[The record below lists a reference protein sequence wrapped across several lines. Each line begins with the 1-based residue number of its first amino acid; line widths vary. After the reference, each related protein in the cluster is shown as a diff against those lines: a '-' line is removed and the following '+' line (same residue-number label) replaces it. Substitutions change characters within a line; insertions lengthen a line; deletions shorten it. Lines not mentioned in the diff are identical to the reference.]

1 MRAIESGSLELFM
14 DDIRPLL
21 GKVAIEGGAAALAQ
35 LQIDD
40 QDMFTLVNH
49 EAVDYALDRSAELVG
64 KRVDSDGNV
73 VDNPNAQYA
82 IDDATREFLR
92 TDVAQAI
99 EEGWSNDRLADAISA
114 NYAFSD
120 ERAETVARTETAY
133 ADVNGNLD
141 AWRAS
146 GLVDQ
151 KQWLTAPDCCDECQ
165 DLDGETV
172 DLDDDFPNDG
182 GDGPPLHPNCRC
194 DVVPVL
200 TDSEG

>member
-14 DDIRPLL
+14 DDIKPLL
-21 GKVAIEGGAAALAQ
+21 GKVAIEGGAAALDQ
-35 LQIDD
+35 LEITD
-40 QDMFTLVNH
+40 QDMFSLVNRQ
-49 EAVDYALDRSAELVG
+49 AVDYALDRSAELVG
-64 KRVDSDGNV
+64 KRIDSDGNV
-73 VDNPNAQYA
+73 VDNPRAQYA

-92 TDVAQAI
+92 ADVAQAI
-99 EEGWSNDRLADAISA
+99 EEGWSNDRLATAIGD

-120 ERAETVARTETAY
+120 DRAETVARTETAF
-133 ADVNGNLD
+133 ADVAGNLD

-146 GLVDQ
+146 GLVDR
-151 KQWLTAPDCCDECQ
+151 KQWITAPGCCDDCQ
-165 DLDGETV
+165 DLDGVTV
-172 DLDDDFPNDG
+172 DLDDDFPSDG